1 MMMGAPILTITP
13 DSHMQIELL
22 VIIVIGIV
30 ALLSGVVLLR
40 VVKRQQQEIKALQ
53 EKAEFLT
60 TSLNALCS
68 GAVGVDH
75 RVARLEQ
82 RGRDLEHRQDS
93 FETQKQSERP
103 YGEAIQLVHQGASAM
118 RLVEELGLSHNEAEL
133 VVMLHGAKSTG

>member
-1 MMMGAPILTITP
+1 MMTGFPILTITP
-13 DSHMQIELL
+13 DRRMQIELL
-22 VIIVIGIV
+22 VIVVFGIAALVSV
-30 ALLSGVVLLR
+30 AGLLR
-40 VVKRQQQEIKALQ
+40 VVQKQQREIKTLQ

-60 TSLNALCS
+60 SSLNALCS

-93 FETQKQSERP
+93 FETQKHSERP
-103 YGEAIQLVHQGASAM
+103 YGEAIQLVHQGASVM